1 MFDAFIK
8 IDGVEGESTD
18 DKHSGWI
25 EVIRYG
31 MGVKQT
37 VSTTASS
44 AGGATAERVDFDS
57 FAFSNMVFRY
67 GWNRKTKNIL

>member
-8 IDGVEGESTD
+8 IDRVEGESTD

-25 EVIRYG
+25 EVVQYG

-37 VSTTASS
+37 DMIRVQEY
-44 AGGATAERVDFDS
+44 GAQ
-57 FAFSNMVFRY
+57 
-67 GWNRKTKNIL
+67 NRKQ